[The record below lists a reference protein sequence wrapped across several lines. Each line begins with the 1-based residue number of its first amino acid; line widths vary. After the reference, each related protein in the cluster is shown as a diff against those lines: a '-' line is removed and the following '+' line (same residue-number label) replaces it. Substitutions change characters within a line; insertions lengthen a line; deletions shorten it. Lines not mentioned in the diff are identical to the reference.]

1 MAAPGTDIA
10 FNENR
15 TEGYRA
21 FANKIWNAA
30 RFMFMNVDKVEPGLR
45 PGTAPS
51 TTLRAGLGGCL
62 HMGVAGF
69 QAVTLE
75 DRWILSRF
83 NRVAANVN
91 DALATYRF
99 HESANSIYDF
109 FWGEFCDWYLELIK
123 PRLNFEGSDKSAAKI
138 ACANLVNLF
147 DASLRLLHPVM
158 PFITEEIWQAIYEEK
173 PQLKSIALSPYPQ
186 ADEKQVDLGAE
197 TEMAILQDLIVTIR
211 NLRAE
216 LKVEPKV
223 KVPIEVFAHEADIRT
238 MIENNQ
244 GAVERLA
251 NVEKITFVEHSL
263 AKVAGSRST
272 ARFDVHVVHERKIDV
287 GAECE
292 RQKKELERLEKAIAN
307 GQRQLG
313 NEQFLAKAP
322 QNVVDNLRK
331 QQQELAVLKEKT
343 VSKLKELGCN

>member
-1 MAAPGTDIA
+1 
-10 FNENR
+10 
-15 TEGYRA
+15 
-21 FANKIWNAA
+21 
-30 RFMFMNVDKVEPGLR
+30 
-45 PGTAPS
+45 
-51 TTLRAGLGGCL
+51 
-62 HMGVAGF
+62 MGVGGF

-83 NRVAANVN
+83 NRVTANVN

-99 HESANSIYDF
+99 HEVANSIYDF

-123 PRLNFEGSDKSAAKI
+123 PRLNFEGPDKSAAKV

-158 PFITEEIWQAIYEEK
+158 PFITEEVWQAIYEEK

-197 TEMAILQDLIVTIR
+197 TEMAILQDLIVNIR

-223 KVPIEVFAHEADIRT
+223 KVSIEVFAHEPPIR
-238 MIENNQ
+238 MMVEHNHA
-244 GAVERLA
+244 AVERLA
-251 NVEKITFVEHSL
+251 NVEKISFVEHSL

-272 ARFDVHVVHERKIDV
+272 ARFDVHVVHERKIDT
-287 GAECE
+287 ASECE
-292 RQKKELERLEKAIAN
+292 RLKKELERLEKGIGS

-322 QNVVDNLRK
+322 QNVVENLRK

-343 VSKLKELGCN
+343 VSKMKELGCG